1 MSSESMTLEGSDV
14 ATGPERALMNS
25 TVMDD
30 SLMAYNVIDGETVDS
45 AARDTLYSPATGQ
58 VIGSSP
64 RSSAEE
70 VDRAV
75 RAAHRA
81 FHAGWRTTTPGERA
95 ERLLALADLIEANVE
110 ELSRLEAIDAGKP
123 LHHARTYE
131 VAQAVDEL
139 RFFAGAAR
147 TMEGRAVGE
156 YAAHHTSMVRR
167 DPIGVAGQITPWN
180 YPFLMAIWKIGP
192 ALATGNTVVLKPAE
206 TTPLSTYRLAELAAS
221 VLPKGVFNVVCG
233 AGETGEALVTHDEV
247 GIVSVTG
254 SPLTGKRVAA
264 LASEQ
269 LTRVHLE
276 LGGNAPVIVFD
287 DADLERTIDEIAL
300 NSFYNAGQDC
310 TAATRVL
317 VSPKLHDDVVNG
329 LAAKARS
336 LPMGDI
342 LDDSTELGPVNSDR
356 QRARIEGFFER
367 LPGHAEVVVGGGRVA
382 REGSWF
388 EASVVANVTQ
398 DDEIVRQEVFGPVI
412 TVQRFTDEAEA
423 LAMAN
428 DSVYGLTASVWTSNV
443 ERAMRLARDLQY
455 GCVWVNAHSLHT
467 VEMPHG
473 GYKQS
478 GYGRD
483 LSVYSL
489 EDYTELKHV
498 MIHLG
503 G

>member
-1 MSSESMTLEGSDV
+1 
-14 ATGPERALMNS
+14 MNTTS
-25 TVMDD
+25 AGND
-30 SLMAYNVIDGETVDS
+30 LIAYNVIDGETVD
-45 AARDTLYSPATGQ
+45 ADVREPLYSPATGE
-58 VIGSSP
+58 VIGSTP
-64 RSSAEE
+64 RSSAQE

-75 RAAHRA
+75 SAARRA
-81 FHAGWRTTTPGERA
+81 FDAGWRTTTPGERS
-95 ERLLALADLIEANVE
+95 ERLLALADLIQENVE

-123 LHHARTYE
+123 LHHARTWE
-131 VAQAVDEL
+131 VGQAVDEL

-156 YAAHHTSMVRR
+156 YAANHTSMVRR

-206 TTPLSTYRLAELAAS
+206 TTPLSTYRLAELAAT

-233 AGETGEALVTHDEV
+233 AGDTGEALVSHDQV

-254 SPLTGKRVAA
+254 SPVTGKRVAA
-264 LASEQ
+264 IASDQ
-269 LTRVHLE
+269 LKRVHLE

-317 VSPKLHDDVVNG
+317 VSPKIHDEFVNG
-329 LAAKARS
+329 LAARARA
-336 LPMGDI
+336 LTMGDI
-342 LDDSTELGPVNSDR
+342 FDEATELGPVNSER
-356 QRARIEGFFER
+356 QRDRIEGFFER
-367 LPGHAEVVVGGGRVA
+367 LPTHAEIVVGGGRPA
-382 REGSWF
+382 MNGSWF
-388 EASVVANVTQ
+388 EATVVANVSQ
-398 DDEIVRQEVFGPVI
+398 DDEIVRQEVFGPVV
-412 TVQRFTDEAEA
+412 TVQKFASEAEA

-443 ERAMRLARDLQY
+443 ERAMRLSRDLNY

-473 GYKQS
+473 GFKQS

>member
-1 MSSESMTLEGSDV
+1 MDAILDSEALV
-14 ATGPERALMNS
+14 AH
-25 TVMDD
+25 
-30 SLMAYNVIDGETVDS
+30 NVIDGELVD
-45 AARDTLYSPATGQ
+45 AEVREPLLSPATGQ
-58 VIGSSP
+58 VIGSMP
-64 RSSAEE
+64 RSSAAD

-75 RAAHRA
+75 ASARRA
-81 FHAGWRTTTPGERA
+81 FEAGWRTTTPSERA
-95 ERLLALADLIEANVE
+95 ERLLALADLIAENLD

-123 LHHARTYE
+123 VHHARDYE
-131 VAQAVDEL
+131 IGPAVDEL

-156 YAAHHTSMVRR
+156 YAANHTSMVRR
-167 DPIGVAGQITPWN
+167 DPIGVAAQITPWN

-206 TTPLSTYRLAELAAS
+206 TTPLSTVRLAELASS

-233 AGETGEALVTHDEV
+233 AGDTGEALVRHPEV

-264 LASEQ
+264 LASEE
-269 LTRVHLE
+269 LKRVHLE
-276 LGGNAPVIVFD
+276 LGGNAPVLVFD
-287 DADLERTIDEIAL
+287 DADLERTIFQIAD
-300 NSFYNAGQDC
+300 SAFYNAGQDC

-317 VSPKLHDDVVNG
+317 ASPKIYDDLVNG
-329 LAAKARS
+329 LAEKART
-336 LPMGDI
+336 LAMGDI
-342 LDDSTELGPVNSDR
+342 FDEATELGPVNSDR
-356 QRARIEGFFER
+356 QRSRIEGFFER
-367 LPGHAEVVVGGGRVA
+367 LPGHAQVVAGGGRSA

-388 EASVVANVTQ
+388 EATVVADLAQ
-398 DDEIVRQEVFGPVI
+398 SDEIVRQEVFGPVV

-443 ERAMRLARDLQY
+443 ERAMRLSRDLRY

-473 GYKQS
+473 GFRQS

-503 G
+503 D

>member
-1 MSSESMTLEGSDV
+1 MNATLTGESLI
-14 ATGPERALMNS
+14 
-25 TVMDD
+25 
-30 SLMAYNVIDGETVDS
+30 AYNVIDGETVDS
-45 AARDTLYSPATGQ
+45 DLREPLYSPATGH
-58 VIGSSP
+58 VIGSTP
-64 RSSAEE
+64 RSSAQE

-75 RAAHRA
+75 TAARRA
-81 FHAGWRTTTPGERA
+81 FDAGWRTTTPGERA
-95 ERLLALADLIEANVE
+95 ERLLALADLIQENVE

-131 VAQAVDEL
+131 VGQAVDEL

-156 YAAHHTSMVRR
+156 YAANHTSMVRR

-206 TTPLSTYRLAELAAS
+206 TTPLSTYRLAELASS

-233 AGETGEALVTHDEV
+233 AGETGEALVRHDQV

-254 SPLTGKRVAA
+254 SPVTGKRVAA
-264 LASEQ
+264 IASEQ
-269 LTRVHLE
+269 LKRVHLE

-317 VSPKLHDDVVNG
+317 VSPKIHDEFVNG
-329 LAAKARS
+329 LSARARA

-342 LDDSTELGPVNSDR
+342 FDEATELGPVNSER
-356 QRARIEGFFER
+356 QRSRIEGFFER
-367 LPGHAEVVVGGGRVA
+367 LPTHAEIVAGGGRPG

-388 EASVVANVTQ
+388 EATVVANVTQ
-398 DDEIVRQEVFGPVI
+398 DDEIVRQEVFGPVV
-412 TVQRFTDEAEA
+412 TVQKFASEAEA

-443 ERAMRLARDLQY
+443 ERAMRFSRDLNY

-473 GYKQS
+473 GFNQS

>member
-1 MSSESMTLEGSDV
+1 
-14 ATGPERALMNS
+14 MNADL
-25 TVMDD
+25 TEIN
-30 SLMAYNVIDGETVDS
+30 LTAHNVIDGETVD
-45 AARDTLYSPATGQ
+45 AEVREPLLSPATGQ

-64 RSSAEE
+64 RSSSDE

-75 RAAHRA
+75 QAARRA
-81 FHAGWRTTTPGERA
+81 FEAGWRTTTPGERA
-95 ERLLALADLIEANVE
+95 ERLLALADLIEDNVE

-123 LHHARTYE
+123 LHHARMYE

-156 YAAHHTSMVRR
+156 YAANHTSMVRR

-206 TTPLSTYRLAELAAS
+206 TTPLSTFRLAELAAT
-221 VLPKGVFNVVCG
+221 VLPRGVFNVVCG
-233 AGETGEALVTHDEV
+233 AGDTGEALARHDDV

-264 LASEQ
+264 VASEQ
-269 LTRVHLE
+269 LKRVHLE

-287 DADLERTIDEIAL
+287 DADLDRTIEQIAL

-317 VSPKLHDDVVNG
+317 VSPKVHDDLVNG
-329 LAAKARS
+329 LSDRARS
-336 LPMGDI
+336 LTMGDVF
-342 LDDSTELGPVNSDR
+342 DDATNLGPVNSER
-356 QRARIEGFFER
+356 HCNRIEGFFER
-367 LPGHAEVVVGGGRVA
+367 LPAHAEIVVGGRRPA
-382 REGSWF
+382 LDGSWF
-388 EASVVANVTQ
+388 EATVVSNVGQ
-398 DDEIVRQEVFGPVI
+398 DDEIVRQEVFGPVV
-412 TVQRFTDEAEA
+412 TVQTFTTEAEA
-423 LAMAN
+423 LAKAN

-443 ERAMRLARDLQY
+443 ERAMRLSRDLRY
-455 GCVWVNAHSLHT
+455 GCVWINAHSLHT

-473 GYKQS
+473 GFKQS

>member
-1 MSSESMTLEGSDV
+1 MNANL
-14 ATGPERALMNS
+14 TGTDLS
-25 TVMDD
+25 
-30 SLMAYNVIDGETVDS
+30 AYNVIDGETVDTEV
-45 AARDTLYSPATGQ
+45 REPLFSPATGQ

-64 RSSAEE
+64 RSSSDD

-75 RAAHRA
+75 RSARRA
-81 FHAGWRTTTPGERA
+81 FEAGWRTTTPGERA
-95 ERLLALADLIEANVE
+95 ERLLALADLIEDNVE

-131 VAQAVDEL
+131 VGQAVDEL

-156 YAAHHTSMVRR
+156 YAANHTSMVRR
-167 DPIGVAGQITPWN
+167 DPIGVAAQITPWN

-206 TTPLSTYRLAELAAS
+206 TTPISTFRLAELAAT

-233 AGETGEALVTHDEV
+233 AGDTGEALVGHDDV

-264 LASEQ
+264 VASEQ
-269 LTRVHLE
+269 LKRVHLE

-287 DADLERTIDEIAL
+287 DADLDQAIEQIAG

-310 TAATRVL
+310 TAATRIL
-317 VSPKLHDDVVNG
+317 VSPKVHDALVNG
-329 LAAKARS
+329 LSAKARALS
-336 LPMGDI
+336 MGDI
-342 LDDSTELGPVNSDR
+342 FDDSTDLGPVNSER
-356 QRARIEGFFER
+356 QRDRIEGFFER
-367 LPGHAEVVVGGGRVA
+367 LPAHAEIVVGGGRPA
-382 REGSWF
+382 LDGSWF
-388 EASVVANVTQ
+388 EATVVDNVAQ
-398 DDEIVRQEVFGPVI
+398 DDEIVRHEVFGPVV
-412 TVQRFTDEAEA
+412 TVQVFTTEAEA
-423 LAMAN
+423 LAKAN
-428 DSVYGLTASVWTSNV
+428 DSTYGLTASVWTSNV
-443 ERAMRLARDLQY
+443 ERAMRFARDLRY

-473 GYKQS
+473 GFRQS

-503 G
+503 E